1 MIGDLLGKLKDVQ
14 ENMEAS
20 KMKLDAITVFGEAE
34 GEKVKVSCTA
44 NKQITEIII
53 KPEVVAQNNTEYIQE
68 LVLTAV
74 NQAMD
79 EASKIAEAEMKN
91 TAKGM
96 MPNIP
101 GLF

>member
-14 ENMEAS
+14 ANMEAS
-20 KMKLDAITVFGEAE
+20 KQKLEEIIVQGQSE
-34 GEKVKVSCTA
+34 GGMVKVSCTA
-44 NKQITEIII
+44 NKRVIEIII
-53 KPEVVAQNNTEYIQE
+53 DPKIVAQNDAVNLQQ
-68 LVLTAV
+68 LVMTAV
-74 NQAMD
+74 NNAMN
-79 EASKIAEAEMKN
+79 EASKIAESEMKN